1 MSRRALRR
9 DPAPQAANYDLRLLL
24 AEVSQFLD
32 QVRAALADPGPE
44 TADDLRFK
52 AAYIATLSLVLRNH
66 SFSLGAR
73 ETLREAA
80 RRHSHG
86 LASLS
91 ILLNRLTLLAHSV
104 FRQALHLSRAGFL
117 NDYALDEFFDEID
130 LGLAL
135 IRPALEQRREKQ
147 VIRLCQVEERLDA
160 HYADR
165 FRRLSEELG
174 AGRSNPGDLVTTLM
188 IVHYLERIGDLI
200 LEIGEELIYIFFG
213 ERLKYAHYQAL
224 TDGLKTA
231 GLDPARKNMAFQS
244 IWSGR
249 SGCRVGVVGAGGGG
263 AGKVVFKCGPAGK
276 MERERDNLKTWSAL
290 KPGLTPAVRAF
301 VPAGAGR
308 EAALILEYVNGRSLR
323 DLFLDPG
330 ALREAE
336 AALAGALELLAGL
349 WRTTRQETPARAA
362 FARQAEK
369 RLGTARALFP
379 DLLNFK
385 GLWGGVEIMSLR
397 ELLREAAVLEQDLAA
412 PFTVRIHGDFNLS
425 NIMREAGGAFR
436 FLDLY
441 RSRTSDYAQD
451 VSVMILSLLRL
462 PKTGAAARARLAR
475 AAGLVWDFA
484 LAFAAE
490 TQDQTIEARLSFG
503 LARSYLTSARFE
515 ARRPIAA
522 RFIGYSRRLL
532 ETLLAHG
539 QGGRSWPEF
548 RLDRRVLYV

>member
-1 MSRRALRR
+1 VSRRPLRR
-9 DPAPQAANYDLRLLL
+9 DQAPPAANYDLRLLL

-44 TADDLRFK
+44 NADDLRFK
-52 AAYIATLSLVLRNH
+52 AAYIATLALALRNQG
-66 SFSLGAR
+66 FSLGAR
-73 ETLREAA
+73 ETLSEAA
-80 RRHSHG
+80 RRHCHG
-86 LASLS
+86 LASMS
-91 ILLNRLTLLAHSV
+91 LLLHRLTLLAHSV
-104 FRQALHLSRAGFL
+104 FRQALHLSRADFL

-135 IRPALEQRREKQ
+135 IRPTLEKRREKQ

-160 HYADR
+160 CYADR
-165 FRRLSEELG
+165 FRRLNEELG
-174 AGRSNPGDLVTTLM
+174 AGRSRPGDMVTTLM

-213 ERLKYAHYQAL
+213 ERLKYTHYQAL

-231 GLDPARKNMAFQS
+231 GLDPGRKNLAFQS

-249 SGCRVGVVGAGGGG
+249 SGCRVGVVGAGG
-263 AGKVVFKCGPAGK
+263 AGQVVFKCGPAGK
-276 MERERDNLKTWSAL
+276 MERERDNLKAWTAL

-301 VPAGAGR
+301 VPAREGR
-308 EAALILEYVNGRSLR
+308 EAALILEYVDGRSLR

-330 ALREAE
+330 ASAEAE
-336 AALAGALELLAGL
+336 SALAGALELLAGL

-369 RLGTARALFP
+369 RLGTARVLFP

-385 GLWGGVEIMSLR
+385 GFLGGLEIMSLR
-397 ELLREAAVLEQDLAA
+397 ELLREAVILEQDLAA

-425 NIMREAGGAFR
+425 NIMREPGGVFR

-451 VSVMILSLLRL
+451 LSVMIISLLRL
-462 PKTGAAARARLAR
+462 PKTGASARARLAR
-475 AAGLVWDFA
+475 AARQVWDFA

-490 TQDQTIEARLSFG
+490 AQDQTLEARLSFG

-539 QGGRSWPEF
+539 RAGRSWPDF
-548 RLDRRVLYV
+548 RLDRRALYI